1 MLGLSRDERAMNTRR
16 VLITGASKGI
26 GNAVAE
32 RVAAAGHIPVGLA
45 RSAPAAFPGE
55 FHTVD
60 LADRAATAA
69 VLDEVLRDGDLDG
82 VVNNVALVRAA
93 PLGSVDLDDL
103 IEVYDLNVRAAVQVT
118 QAALPGMKARSW
130 GRIINI
136 TSMVTLGSPDRT
148 SYGAAK
154 AALDF
159 CSRAWAGELG
169 TTGITVN
176 SVAPGPTETELFRRT
191 SPPGSPGE
199 ARYLSGIPAGRL
211 GRPDELAAAVCF
223 LLSDDAAFITGQ
235 TLRVDGGGSIGG
247 RGAKPA
253 EL

>member
-1 MLGLSRDERAMNTRR
+1 
-16 VLITGASKGI
+16 
-26 GNAVAE
+26 
-32 RVAAAGHIPVGLA
+32 
-45 RSAPAAFPGE
+45 
-55 FHTVD
+55 
-60 LADRAATAA
+60 
-69 VLDEVLRDGDLDG
+69 
-82 VVNNVALVRAA
+82 
-93 PLGSVDLDDL
+93 
-103 IEVYDLNVRAAVQVT
+103 VQVT
-118 QAALPGMKARSW
+118 QAALPGMKARGW

-176 SVAPGPTETELFRRT
+176 SVAPGPTETEMFRRT

-211 GRPDELAAAVCF
+211 GRPDELAAAVGF

-247 RGAKPA
+247 RGAGDRLVVVALDDKGLLA
-253 EL
+253 GGQRSRVVAGGAALTRGAGRGGR